1 MCWTWMPRRS
11 FLTSLIDPALFSD
24 AYNSRL
30 QAFCSLIVA
39 KTGLPLYDLGKAG
52 ISTGDAQF

>member
-1 MCWTWMPRRS
+1 MPRRS
-11 FLTSLIDPALFSD
+11 FLIFLVDPALFSD